1 MTGGNG
7 REDGVETAALGELC
21 AVGERVRVAPVA
33 LTDVAPYRVAV
44 QASRERLREW
54 NPVNPADV
62 DWHLSRQGP
71 DHRTLMIHALD
82 PAALAVGGVQPEH
95 GIVGKVNVTNVVRGR
110 SMCATL
116 GYDAYD
122 PYAGRGLFAEGLR
135 LVVDLIFADAPAGM
149 GLHRVEASVQP
160 GNVRST
166 LVLRSLGFRRRG
178 AWPAYLMLPDASGV
192 DRWRDHITYGL
203 TAQEWPA
210 EPFSLARGG
219 APAPV
224 AVVLGAGDGALTA
237 ARAVAQELAVPLLR
251 AEAFDA
257 AGPGVLAGVL
267 ADCTPGA
274 VVFVGPEGGDLP
286 ALLRAAGLGL
296 DRVAV
301 AMAGDLCD
309 ARAVARFA
317 AQAQALTAG

>member
-1 MTGGNG
+1 MNDA
-7 REDGVETAALGELC
+7 ELPDGELC
-21 AVGERVRVAPVA
+21 AVGERVRVAPVSPQ
-33 LTDVAPYRVAV
+33 DVAPYRLAV

-54 NPVNPADV
+54 NPVNPADL
-62 DWHLSRQGP
+62 DWHLARQGP

-82 PAALAVGGVQPEH
+82 ASAWAVGGVVPEH

-110 SMCATL
+110 AMCATL

-122 PYAGRGLFAEGLR
+122 PYAGHGLFAEGLR
-135 LVVDLIFADAPAGM
+135 LVVDVAFAAIPAGM

-160 GNVRST
+160 GNVRSA

-178 AWPAYLMLPDASGV
+178 AWPSYLMLPDASGV
-192 DRWRDHITYGL
+192 DRWRDHVTYGV
-203 TAQEWPA
+203 TEPEWPA
-210 EPFSLARGG
+210 EPFALTEGST
-219 APAPV
+219 APA
-224 AVVLGAGDGALTA
+224 AVVLGDGEPALSA
-237 ARAVAQELAVPLLR
+237 ARRVARELAVPLLR
-251 AEAFDA
+251 AEAFEK

-267 ADCTPGA
+267 ADCAPGA
-274 VVFVGPEGGDLP
+274 VLLVGSDGDDLP

-301 AMAGDLCD
+301 AMAGDLAD

-317 AQAQALTAG
+317 AQAQALAAL